1 MTTGS
6 SYETYEKT
14 HQNYDKTRVAVG
26 SEQIIGRLNT
36 QPNAKQLRILDAGC
50 GTGVHL
56 LALQQAGFQNL
67 TGVDASSTG
76 LTVAGQKLGE
86 TQKVNLVCAD
96 IRTMPF
102 AAESFDVI
110 LLSFVLQ
117 HLPHSSEAELKSAT
131 RVLFGHVTS
140 LLAPGGKL
148 IIVTCSKQQMS
159 AEAGC
164 MWYYKYFPQAAAK
177 LASRFLDT
185 TSLTELLCDKGK
197 NGIQASNCF
206 EEALEQTYFTDAS
219 LDASGPLDSTWR
231 SGDSLFALCE
241 QDANLFSQ
249 NLAALEA
256 DIKSGAIIDHI
267 AEVTARV
274 ASIKQ
279 GVFLFADKT
288 A

>member
-14 HQNYDKTRVAVG
+14 HHNYDKTRAAVG
-26 SEQIIGRLNT
+26 SEQIVRRLNL
-36 QPNAKQLRILDAGC
+36 QSGAKQLRILDAGC

-56 LALQQAGFQNL
+56 LALQQAGFENL

-76 LTVAGQKLGE
+76 LAVAGQKLGDAH
-86 TQKVNLVCAD
+86 KVNLVCSD
-96 IRTMPF
+96 IRSMPF
-102 AAESFDVI
+102 AQATFDVI

-117 HLPHSSEAELKSAT
+117 HLPHKDEDELQEATEK
-131 RVLFGHVTS
+131 LFSHLTS
-140 LLAPGGKL
+140 LLSPGGQL

-159 AEAGC
+159 ADDGC

-177 LASRFLDT
+177 LAGRFLDIAV
-185 TSLTELLCDKGK
+185 LKDLLGK
-197 NGIQASNCF
+197 SGMAPSACL

-219 LDASGPLDSTWR
+219 LEATGPLDSNWR

-241 QDANLFSQ
+241 KDAPLFEQ

-256 DIKSGAIIDHI
+256 DIKSGAVVNQI
-267 AEVTARV
+267 AAVKNRV
-274 ASIKQ
+274 AQIKQ
-279 GVFLFADKT
+279 GVLLFAGK
-288 A
+288 AA

>member
-14 HQNYDKTRVAVG
+14 HQNYDKTRAAVG
-26 SEQIIGRLNT
+26 SEQIVRRLNT
-36 QPNAKQLRILDAGC
+36 EANAKDLRILDAGC

-56 LALQQAGFQNL
+56 LALQQAGFKNL

-76 LTVAGQKLGE
+76 LAVAGQKLGE
-86 TQKVNLVCAD
+86 GHNVNLVCAD

-110 LLSFVLQ
+110 LFSFVLQ
-117 HLPHSSEAELKSAT
+117 HLPHNSEAELKLATSA
-131 RVLFGHVTS
+131 LFGHVTS

-159 AEAGC
+159 ADAGC
-164 MWYYKYFPQAAAK
+164 MWYYRYFPQAAAQ

-185 TSLTELLCDKGK
+185 DVLVELLCD
-197 NGIQASNCF
+197 NGIQASNCV
-206 EEALEQTYFTDAS
+206 EEPLEQTYFTDAS

-241 QDANLFSQ
+241 QNPILFRQ
-249 NLAALEA
+249 NLETLEA
-256 DIKSGAIIDHI
+256 DIKSGTVVDHI
-267 AEVTARV
+267 AAVKARV
-274 ASIKQ
+274 AAIKQ
-279 GVFLFADKT
+279 GVLLFAEK
-288 A
+288 AA